1 MDDWQL
7 LNDYA
12 TRNSEEAFRALVERY
27 AGMVYHTAL
36 RQLGNPHAAEEVAQ
50 AVFIILAQKAAT
62 IRRQPTLYGWLF
74 RATRFAVLNQRRQ
87 EKNRARR
94 EQEAYAMQSASNSDD
109 LNPVWEQITPHLDDA
124 LDKLPVMDRELV
136 MIRYFGN
143 KSHKEAARTLGVSED
158 VVRKRLSRAMEKLRV
173 IFVRR
178 GVAVSSL
185 ALVAAFTAHGVQA
198 APLGLAS
205 SLAGVAVAKG
215 ATASGSTLTLIKGA
229 LKIMAWTKAK
239 TAIIVGASM
248 LLAAGT
254 TTVTIKEIAAH
265 RAEASWRIPNPNPDR
280 APLLVKILPTKFPD
294 SVDSLNVGSRG
305 DNWIG
310 VGEPVLQIVRVAY
323 GWRPGRILFT
333 STQPTERY
341 DFISTLPRATG
352 PALQAELKSK
362 LGFVGHREMRD
373 MDVLVLKVRRANA
386 PGLKPPTN
394 GGKDNIHTGR
404 YYCDN
409 APISSDSG
417 WYPGVARFLEDYF
430 EMPVIDQTGLTQNFH
445 IDLKWDERFKGDP
458 DHEALKEALLDQLGL
473 ELVPSN
479 MPIEMLVVEKVK

>member
-12 TRNSEEAFRALVERY
+12 TRNSEEAFHALVERY

-50 AVFIILAQKAAT
+50 AVFIILARKAAT
-62 IRRQPTLYGWLF
+62 IRRQTTLYGWLF

-143 KSHKEAARTLGVSED
+143 KSHKEAAQTLGVSED

-185 ALVAAFTAHGVQA
+185 ALVTAFTAHGVQA

-229 LKIMAWTKAK
+229 LKIMAWAKAK
-239 TAIIVGASM
+239 TAIVSGVVV

-254 TTVTIKEIAAH
+254 TTVTVKEIQKQ
-265 RAEASWRIPNPNPDR
+265 RTDSWQTRYAGSEVLNRVPPQVRI
-280 APLLVKILPTKFPD
+280 VPTKFPEGGGQCRAYNK
-294 SVDSLNVGSRG
+294 LIG
-305 DNWIG
+305 IG
-310 VGEPVLQIVRVAY
+310 VPVRNIVQAAY
-323 GWRPGRILFT
+323 GGRAGRMILSTDLSPGR
-333 STQPTERY
+333 Y
-341 DFISTLPRATG
+341 DYIANLAQNSDE
-352 PALQAELKSK
+352 ALQREIKK
-362 LGFVGHREMRD
+362 KFGVVGKWETRET
-373 MDVLVLKVRRANA
+373 DVLLLKVKRANA
-386 PGLKPPTN
+386 QGLKPASAHIALANSYAGHYSCT
-394 GGKDNIHTGR
+394 
-404 YYCDN
+404 N
-409 APISSDSG
+409 APLS
-417 WYPGVARFLEDYF
+417 WVAEFLDNYF
-430 EMPVIDQTGLTQNFH
+430 EVPVIDRTGLNRHFD
-445 IDLKWDERFKGDP
+445 IDLKWDEP
-458 DHEALKEALLDQLGL
+458 DQQHLNPEGLKQALLDEFGL
-473 ELVPSN
+473 ELVPGRE
-479 MPIEMLVVEKVK
+479 PVEMLVVERAKD

>member
-12 TRNSEEAFRALVERY
+12 TRNSEEAFHALVERY

-62 IRRQPTLYGWLF
+62 IRRQTTLYGWLF

-143 KSHKEAARTLGVSED
+143 KSHKEAAQTLGVSED

-185 ALVAAFTAHGVQA
+185 ALVTAFTAHGVQA

-229 LKIMAWTKAK
+229 LKIMAWAKAK
-239 TAIIVGASM
+239 TAIVSGVVV

-254 TTVTIKEIAAH
+254 TTVTVKEIQKQ
-265 RAEASWRIPNPNPDR
+265 RTDSWQTRYAGSEVLNRVPPQVRI
-280 APLLVKILPTKFPD
+280 VPTKFPEGGGQCRAYNK
-294 SVDSLNVGSRG
+294 LIG
-305 DNWIG
+305 IG
-310 VGEPVLQIVRVAY
+310 VPVRNIVQAAY
-323 GWRPGRILFT
+323 GGRAGRMILSTDLSPGR
-333 STQPTERY
+333 Y
-341 DFISTLPRATG
+341 DYIANLAQNSDE
-352 PALQAELKSK
+352 ALQREIKK
-362 LGFVGHREMRD
+362 KFGVVGKWETRET
-373 MDVLVLKVRRANA
+373 DVLLLKVKRANA
-386 PGLKPPTN
+386 QGLKPASAHIALANSYAGHYSCT
-394 GGKDNIHTGR
+394 
-404 YYCDN
+404 N
-409 APISSDSG
+409 APLS
-417 WYPGVARFLEDYF
+417 WVAEFLDNYF
-430 EMPVIDQTGLTQNFH
+430 EVPVIDRTGLNRHFD
-445 IDLKWDERFKGDP
+445 IDLKWDEP
-458 DHEALKEALLDQLGL
+458 DQQHLNPEGLKQALLDEFGL
-473 ELVPSN
+473 ELVPGRE
-479 MPIEMLVVEKVK
+479 PVEMLMVERAKD

>member
-1 MDDWQL
+1 L
-7 LNDYA
+7 
-12 TRNSEEAFRALVERY
+12 RNF
-27 AGMVYHTAL
+27 
-36 RQLGNPHAAEEVAQ
+36 
-50 AVFIILAQKAAT
+50 
-62 IRRQPTLYGWLF
+62 
-74 RATRFAVLNQRRQ
+74 FAKR
-87 EKNRARR
+87 
-94 EQEAYAMQSASNSDD
+94 
-109 LNPVWEQITPHLDDA
+109 
-124 LDKLPVMDRELV
+124 
-136 MIRYFGN
+136 
-143 KSHKEAARTLGVSED
+143 GVS
-158 VVRKRLSRAMEKLRV
+158 ST
-173 IFVRR
+173 
-178 GVAVSSL
+178 
-185 ALVAAFTAHGVQA
+185 TAIIAGAISAHSVQA
-198 APLGLAS
+198 APAALAK
-205 SLAGVAVAKG
+205 AATAAAITKG
-215 ATASGSTLTLIKGA
+215 AASTSTLTLIKGA

-239 TAIIVGASM
+239 TAIVSGVAV

-265 RAEASWRIPNPNPDR
+265 EAEASWRIPNPNPDR

-445 IDLKWDERFKGDP
+445 IDLKWKVMGKP
-458 DHEALKEALLDQLGL
+458 DLDRDALKEALLDQLGL
-473 ELVPSN
+473 ELVPAN
-479 MPIEMLVVEKVK
+479 MPVEMLVVEKVK

>member
-12 TRNSEEAFRALVERY
+12 TRNSEEAFHALVERY

-36 RQLGNPHAAEEVAQ
+36 RQLWNPHAAEEVAQ
-50 AVFIILAQKAAT
+50 AVFIILARKAAT
-62 IRRQPTLYGWLF
+62 IRRQTTLYGWLF

-185 ALVAAFTAHGVQA
+185 ALVTAFTAHGVQA

-229 LKIMAWTKAK
+229 LKIMAWAKAK
-239 TAIIVGASM
+239 TAIVSGVVV

-254 TTVTIKEIAAH
+254 TTVTVKEIQKQ
-265 RAEASWRIPNPNPDR
+265 RTDSWQTRYAGSEVLNRVPPQVRI
-280 APLLVKILPTKFPD
+280 VPTKFPEGGGQCRAYNK
-294 SVDSLNVGSRG
+294 LIG
-305 DNWIG
+305 IG
-310 VGEPVLQIVRVAY
+310 VPVRNIVQAAYGGRAGRMILSTDLPPDRYDYIANLARNSDEVLQREIKKKFGV
-323 GWRPGRILFT
+323 
-333 STQPTERY
+333 
-341 DFISTLPRATG
+341 
-352 PALQAELKSK
+352 
-362 LGFVGHREMRD
+362 VGKWETRET
-373 MDVLVLKVRRANA
+373 DVLLLKVKRANA
-386 PGLKPPTN
+386 QGLKPASAHIALANSYAGHYSCT
-394 GGKDNIHTGR
+394 
-404 YYCDN
+404 N
-409 APISSDSG
+409 APLS
-417 WYPGVARFLEDYF
+417 WVAEFLDNYF
-430 EMPVIDQTGLTQNFH
+430 EVPVIDRTGLNRHFD
-445 IDLKWDERFKGDP
+445 IDLKWDEP
-458 DHEALKEALLDQLGL
+458 DQQHLNPEGLKQALLDEFGL
-473 ELVPSN
+473 ELVPGSE
-479 MPIEMLVVEKVK
+479 PVEMLVVERAKD

>member
-12 TRNSEEAFRALVERY
+12 TRNSEEAFHALVERY

-50 AVFIILAQKAAT
+50 AVFIILARKAAT
-62 IRRQPTLYGWLF
+62 IRRQTTLYGWLF

-143 KSHKEAARTLGVSED
+143 KSHKEAAQTLGVSED

-173 IFVRR
+173 IFIRR

-185 ALVAAFTAHGVQA
+185 ALVTAFTAHGVQA

-229 LKIMAWTKAK
+229 LKIMAWAKAK
-239 TAIIVGASM
+239 TAIVSGVVV

-254 TTVTIKEIAAH
+254 TTVTVKEIQKQ
-265 RAEASWRIPNPNPDR
+265 RTDSWQTRYAGSEVLNRVPPQVRI
-280 APLLVKILPTKFPD
+280 VPTKFPEGGGQCRAYNK
-294 SVDSLNVGSRG
+294 LIG
-305 DNWIG
+305 IG
-310 VGEPVLQIVRVAY
+310 VPVRNIVQAAY
-323 GWRPGRILFT
+323 GGRAGRMIL
-333 STQPTERY
+333 STDLPPDRY
-341 DFISTLPRATG
+341 DYIANLAQNSDE
-352 PALQAELKSK
+352 ALQREIKK
-362 LGFVGHREMRD
+362 KFGVVGKWETRET
-373 MDVLVLKVRRANA
+373 DVLLLKVKRANA
-386 PGLKPPTN
+386 QGLKPASAHIALANSYAGHYSCT
-394 GGKDNIHTGR
+394 
-404 YYCDN
+404 N
-409 APISSDSG
+409 APLS
-417 WYPGVARFLEDYF
+417 WVAEFLDNYF
-430 EMPVIDQTGLTQNFH
+430 EVPVIDRTGLNRHFD
-445 IDLKWDERFKGDP
+445 IDLKWDEP
-458 DHEALKEALLDQLGL
+458 DQQHLNPEGLKQALLDEFGL
-473 ELVPSN
+473 ELVPGSE
-479 MPIEMLVVEKVK
+479 PVEMLVVERAKD

>member
-36 RQLGNPHAAEEVAQ
+36 RQLGNPHSAEEVAQ

-62 IRRQPTLYGWLF
+62 IRRQTTLYGWLF

-143 KSHKEAARTLGVSED
+143 KSHKEAAQTLGVSED

-173 IFVRR
+173 IFIRR

-185 ALVAAFTAHGVQA
+185 ALVTAFTAHGVQA

-205 SLAGVAVAKG
+205 SLAGVAFAKG
-215 ATASGSTLTLIKGA
+215 ATASGLTLTLIKGA
-229 LKIMAWTKAK
+229 LKIMAWTQAK
-239 TAIIVGASM
+239 TAIMAGVVV
-248 LLAAGT
+248 LLVAGT
-254 TTVTIKEIAAH
+254 TTITVKEIQEH
-265 RAEASWRIPNPNPDR
+265 RTYPWQVREFDAKVLDQAPPQVRLLAVKDIPFGGWGTSHG
-280 APLLVKILPTKFPD
+280 KIMGIRLPALFVVTA
-294 SVDSLNVGSRG
+294 
-305 DNWIG
+305 
-310 VGEPVLQIVRVAY
+310 AY
-323 GWRPGRILFT
+323 GFNYPYSRTVLPAELPGG
-333 STQPTERY
+333 SY
-341 DFISTLPRATG
+341 DFIASLPEGNVAALQQEVKQKFGVVAKRETRETDVWLLTVKSSNASGLKASVTPGGGELLVGDGQLTVVNLPLSTLV
-352 PALQAELKSK
+352 Q
-362 LGFVGHREMRD
+362 
-373 MDVLVLKVRRANA
+373 
-386 PGLKPPTN
+386 
-394 GGKDNIHTGR
+394 
-404 YYCDN
+404 Y
-409 APISSDSG
+409 
-417 WYPGVARFLEDYF
+417 LETYF
-430 EMPVIDQTGLTQNFH
+430 EMPVLDRTGLQGSF
-445 IDLKWDERFKGDP
+445 DFKLKWDLPKERHHNPDSDP
-458 DHEALKEALLDQLGL
+458 LKEALLDQLGL

>member
-12 TRNSEEAFRALVERY
+12 TRNSEEAFHALVERY

-50 AVFIILAQKAAT
+50 AVFIILARKAAT
-62 IRRQPTLYGWLF
+62 IRRQTTLYGWLF

-185 ALVAAFTAHGVQA
+185 ALVTAFTAHGVQA

-229 LKIMAWTKAK
+229 LKIMAWAKAK
-239 TAIIVGASM
+239 TAIVSGVVV

-254 TTVTIKEIAAH
+254 TTVTVKEIQKQ
-265 RAEASWRIPNPNPDR
+265 RTDSWQTRYAGSEVLNRVPPQVRI
-280 APLLVKILPTKFPD
+280 VPTKFPEGGGQCRAYNK
-294 SVDSLNVGSRG
+294 LIG
-305 DNWIG
+305 IG
-310 VGEPVLQIVRVAY
+310 VPVRNIVQAAYGGRAGRMILSTDLPPDRYDYIANLARNSDEVLQREIKKKFGV
-323 GWRPGRILFT
+323 
-333 STQPTERY
+333 
-341 DFISTLPRATG
+341 
-352 PALQAELKSK
+352 
-362 LGFVGHREMRD
+362 VGKWETRET
-373 MDVLVLKVRRANA
+373 DVLLLKVKRANA
-386 PGLKPPTN
+386 QGLKPASAHIALANSYAGHYSCT
-394 GGKDNIHTGR
+394 
-404 YYCDN
+404 N
-409 APISSDSG
+409 APLS
-417 WYPGVARFLEDYF
+417 WVAEFLDNYF
-430 EMPVIDQTGLTQNFH
+430 EVPVIDRTGLNRHFD
-445 IDLKWDERFKGDP
+445 IDLKWDEP
-458 DHEALKEALLDQLGL
+458 DQQHLNPEGLKQALLDEFGL
-473 ELVPSN
+473 ELVPGSE
-479 MPIEMLVVEKVK
+479 PVEMLVVERAKD